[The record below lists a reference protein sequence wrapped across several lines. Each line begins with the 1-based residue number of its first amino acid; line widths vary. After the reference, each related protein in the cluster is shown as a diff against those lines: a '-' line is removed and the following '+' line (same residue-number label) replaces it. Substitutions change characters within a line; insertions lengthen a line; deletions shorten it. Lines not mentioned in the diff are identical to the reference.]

1 MAHTDFEF
9 YQSVYFG
16 DADLLNAD
24 NASRWLER
32 ASDVLNTFTFHRLET
47 AFPTQEAHAK
57 QVKKAVCAVAEALC
71 AIDIHRKAIAPKK
84 AQDGSYSG
92 TIASVSS
99 GRESVSYTISQTA
112 NAFSAAAADKQ
123 EEKRILQ
130 SIATQYLANIPD
142 ANGVN
147 LLYAGEVRHVP
158 RYNHNF

>member
-16 DADLLNAD
+16 DEDLLNAE

-32 ASDVLNTFTFHRLET
+32 ASDVLNALTFRRLET

-71 AIDIHRKAIAPKK
+71 AIDIQRKATAPKK
-84 AQDGSYSG
+84 AQDGSYNAA
-92 TIASVSS
+92 IASVSS
-99 GRESVSYTISQTA
+99 GRESVSYTVSQTA
-112 NAFSAAAADKQ
+112 SVFSAAAADKQ
-123 EEKRILQ
+123 EEQRLLQ
-130 SIATQYLANIPD
+130 SIAVQYLANIPD